1 MSAVTAPST
10 PTDEKE
16 TFLESL
22 KLVTFRALSDL
33 QDVIHGSRDP
43 EQLRK
48 MVAFGVDTLG
58 WKVDTKKDAADNLPV
73 FNFIINGGA
82 VSVESVQPALPI
94 TIDADTTHLP
104 TLSMEQLMAI
114 NADLELPGDA

>member
-1 MSAVTAPST
+1 MSAVTST
-10 PTDEKE
+10 PTTTDEKE

-48 MVAFGVDTLG
+48 MVAFGVDALG
-58 WKVDTKKDAADNLPV
+58 WKVDTKKDASDNLPV

-82 VSVESVQPALPI
+82 VSVESVQTPKTL
-94 TIDADTTHLP
+94 TLDADATFLP
-104 TLSMEQLMAI
+104 TLSMDQLMAI
-114 NADLELPGDA
+114 NADLEDPHA

>member
-1 MSAVTAPST
+1 MSAVTST
-10 PTDEKE
+10 PTTTDEKE

-48 MVAFGVDTLG
+48 MVAFGVDALG

-82 VSVESVQPALPI
+82 VSVESVQPALPR
-94 TIDADTTHLP
+94 TIDAESNFLP
-104 TLSMEQLMAI
+104 TLSMDQLMAI
-114 NADLELPGDA
+114 NADLEEPHA